1 MRTIAFIGSDK
12 NAGKT
17 TALNFVYR
25 KLSTEISS
33 PTAVCINSIGING
46 EESDY
51 FDGKPKPSI
60 VLQPGSYFITTEEH
74 VSEFQD
80 CFELSKSL
88 APPVFSKPYILGRC
102 TESFAAIIEG
112 PNCKSETAA
121 LKELIQ
127 SNLPVDY
134 LLIDGSTDRQFLG
147 DSSIS
152 DGFFFSLL
160 LSEEQ
165 EQLQRAHD
173 LLYPLG
179 INDCPQALKDTIT
192 QCRKQNT
199 KSMLLSKDNELNY
212 LGDEV
217 PFLDNQLKAHCQQN
231 SQDDQRLLYL
241 NGALSRSLAR
251 FLAPFKQLRV
261 VLDNFLL
268 YQNIFNDSAQDIA
281 FKPKL
286 YLLHPVNL
294 LAIFTRLEEPHID
307 DRARIMKMIE
317 FPDGVPVYNLFEE
330 EPITLPI

>member
-25 KLSTEISS
+25 KLSSATSS
-33 PTAVCINSIGING
+33 PGRVCINSIGING

-60 VLQPGSYFITTEEH
+60 VLQPDSYFITTPEH
-74 VSEFQD
+74 VSDFQNS
-80 CFELSKSL
+80 FKLIEELN
-88 APPVFSKPYILGRC
+88 PPVFSRPYILAQC
-102 TESFAAIIEG
+102 TKSFSAVIEG

-121 LKELIQ
+121 LKETIQ
-127 SNLPVDY
+127 STLAVDY
-134 LLIDGSTDRQFLG
+134 FLIDGSTDRQFLG

-160 LSEEQ
+160 LSKEQ
-165 EQLQRAHD
+165 DQLQRAHD

-179 INDCPQALKDTIT
+179 LANCPQTMRGAINHHRQLS
-192 QCRKQNT
+192 T
-199 KSMLLSKDNELNY
+199 KSILLSRDHELNY
-212 LGDEV
+212 HGNEI
-217 PFLDNQLKAHCQQN
+217 PFLDNQLKAHCQQGRHDE
-231 SQDDQRLLYL
+231 QGMLYL

-251 FLAPFKQLRV
+251 LLAPFEDLKI

-268 YQNIFNDSAQDIA
+268 YQNIFSDSTEHIN

-294 LAIFTRLEEPHID
+294 LAIFIRPQTPHLD
-307 DRARIMKMIE
+307 KHAETLNMIE
-317 FPDGVPVYNLFEE
+317 FPTKVPVYNLFVE
-330 EPITLPI
+330 EPAAFSI

>member
-25 KLSTEISS
+25 KFSNE
-33 PTAVCINSIGING
+33 TAPARTVCINSIGING
-46 EESDY
+46 EEVDY

-60 VLQPGSYFITTEEH
+60 VLQPDSYFITTPEH
-74 VSEFQD
+74 VSDHKNSFQLIE
-80 CFELSKSL
+80 ELL
-88 APPVFSKPYILGRC
+88 PPVFSKPYILGQC

-127 SNLPVDY
+127 TSLPVDY

-147 DSSIS
+147 DSTIS

-179 INDCPQALKDTIT
+179 LANCPDALKDVISRH
-192 QCRKQNT
+192 QQLDS
-199 KSMLLSKDNELNY
+199 KSMLLSRDNELDY
-212 LGDEV
+212 LGNEI
-217 PFLDNQLKAHCQQN
+217 PFLDNQLKAHCLQSGQGE
-231 SQDDQRLLYL
+231 QAVLYL

-251 FLAPFKQLRV
+251 FLAPFTHMKI

-268 YQNIFNDSAQDIA
+268 YQNIFSDEGQKMD
-281 FKPKL
+281 FKPAL

-294 LAIFTRLEEPHID
+294 LAIFIRLEAPHVKD
-307 DRARIMKMIE
+307 HARIMDMIE
-317 FPDGVPVYNLFEE
+317 FPDEVPVYNLFVE
-330 EPITLPI
+330 EPTTFPI